1 MERRR
6 IMLTFTSDIIGEA
19 IVYSLGQQFNL
30 VTNIRQAEISEN
42 EGWVTLDLDGEE
54 KDIEEGITW
63 LVSRGVRVESINNQ
77 TNSDIEDLED
87 N

>member
-6 IMLTFTSDIIGEA
+6 IMLTFTTDIIGEA

-30 VTNIRQAEISEN
+30 VTNIRQAEISES
-42 EGWVTLDLDGEE
+42 EGWAILDLDGEE

-63 LVSRGVRVESINNQ
+63 LVSRGVRVEPINSE
-77 TNSDIEDLED
+77 TDPAIEELDES
-87 N
+87 